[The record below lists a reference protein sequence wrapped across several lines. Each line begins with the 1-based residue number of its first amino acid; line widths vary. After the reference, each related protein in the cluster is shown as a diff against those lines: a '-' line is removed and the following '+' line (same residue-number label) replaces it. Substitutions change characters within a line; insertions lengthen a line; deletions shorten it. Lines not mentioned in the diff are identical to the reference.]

1 MLYLKCTIESIA
13 GILIAKPYWS
23 FYFDKT
29 RRLDRLAG
37 FFGKTAIPVLILTV
51 LVSITEDSED
61 LEVLT

>member
-1 MLYLKCTIESIA
+1 MLYFKCAINLLQAEPFDHF
-13 GILIAKPYWS
+13 ILT
-23 FYFDKT
+23 T